1 MPLPSFFQKKD
12 KAPRQAA
19 VAEDIGPVQEARVR
33 ARRRLIGAVVLLAV
47 GIVGFPL
54 LFETKP
60 RPMPV
65 DVPIDL
71 ARKDG
76 VAPRPARIQPPPV
89 VVDLPPDSGNETAA
103 APTAALPVP
112 VASVPAPGRSAEVSN
127 KPAAA
132 SAPAIKP
139 AASAPRP
146 SAPAL
151 RSNDEPARVEKP
163 TAEAKPAA
171 APASTETAV
180 GRFVVQVGAYTDQG
194 ALRDAR
200 QKVEKLGLKTY
211 TQDVDT
217 PSGKRTRLRVGPFAS
232 RDQAEAAGARLKAIG
247 LPGNLLVL

>member
-12 KAPRQAA
+12 KAPKRAA
-19 VAEDIGPVQEARVR
+19 VAEDAGPVQEARVR
-33 ARRRLIGAVVLLAV
+33 ARRRLIGAVVLLAA
-47 GIVGFPL
+47 GIVGFPM

-71 ARKDG
+71 ARKDNA
-76 VAPRPARIQPPPV
+76 APRPARVQPPPAV
-89 VVDLPPDSGNETAA
+89 VELPADAGNETPAVPPPSFPASGVPAA
-103 APTAALPVP
+103 APVK
-112 VASVPAPGRSAEVSN
+112 VADASS

-132 SAPAIKP
+132 SAIKAP
-139 AASAPRP
+139 VPTPRP
-146 SAPAL
+146 SAPIP
-151 RSNDEPARVEKP
+151 RNDESVRNDKP
-163 TAEAKPAA
+163 SAEARPATPA
-171 APASTETAV
+171 SAEAPA

-194 ALRDAR
+194 ALREAR

-217 PSGKRTRLRVGPFAS
+217 PSGKRTRLRVGPFAT
-232 RDQAEAAGARLKAIG
+232 RDQAESAGARLKAIG